1 MKPGKLFLLVI
12 FCLIQ
17 SPSVRSDRHHRSDS
31 SSEEVRLKF
40 HQYSSSESSSHEG
53 FLSFWQLWPLLW
65 PSLIL
70 PTTTTTTATTAPTT
84 TPAQTTTTGR
94 GDSG

>member
-31 SSEEVRLKF
+31 SSE
-40 HQYSSSESSSHEG
+40 EG